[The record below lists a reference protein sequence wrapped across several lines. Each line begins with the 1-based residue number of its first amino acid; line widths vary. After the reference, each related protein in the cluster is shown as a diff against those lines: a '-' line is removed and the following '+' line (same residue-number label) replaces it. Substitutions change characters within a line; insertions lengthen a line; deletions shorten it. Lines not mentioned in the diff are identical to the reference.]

1 MEPGRENHD
10 GGRSIDVIQVGGN
23 MPGRFL
29 SLLRNLFRERAV
41 ERALDDELR
50 SSVEAL
56 TEEKI
61 KQGLSDS
68 AARREALM
76 ELGGVEQLKEE
87 VRAARAG
94 RILEDFARDVRFA
107 FRTLAKS
114 PGFAAVV
121 VLTLALGIGANTAI
135 FSVVNAVLLRP
146 LPFAAPDRLMSVVST
161 RRGNVPDNVS
171 YPDFADWRA
180 QNHVF
185 SEMAAYTADSGTL
198 TGQSEVLHIQGADVS
213 ADLFSLLD
221 VKPILGRAF
230 LPNEDKLP
238 AANGAFAIILSHRLW
253 WEGFHADPG
262 VLGRTIEIDNREF
275 TVVGVAPPE
284 FQFPIQGEPVDF
296 WMTMATNLV
305 AAPGQPS
312 MADQRGAHYLDVIG
326 RLKPRAS
333 RAEAQ
338 AEMSTIVSRLNKQY
352 PDVAPRGVEV
362 LPEIEGIARP
372 ARPALLILLAAVGC
386 VLLIACANVANLMLA
401 RGASRQK
408 EMAVRAA
415 LGAGRGRMVRQLLT
429 ESVFLAMLGGA
440 LGTGLGLLGISGLIR
455 LLPGDIPR
463 LAGIRVDSTVLLFAV
478 LVSMLTGIVFGLAP
492 AAQASRLAFGESL
505 KESGHGLSEG
515 LDRSRGRGL
524 LVVVDVAVA
533 AVLLVGAGLLINSFS
548 RLQRVDPG
556 FNPQHVLTFKIDLPF
571 VRYSGARQTQFFKGA
586 IERLSHLP
594 GVLSASAVLPL
605 PLDGDDVAT
614 FLTIEGQPVAGANRP
629 RAGYTWVEP
638 DYFRTVGIPLIRGR
652 DFAAADDLTTAP
664 VVIINQ
670 AFARRFFP
678 REDPIGKRIKPGINN
693 GYKVSPMR
701 EIVGVVGDVRQYG
714 LATAPGPE
722 VYVPLAQSPSGSMNF
737 VVHTAV
743 DPLSLV
749 GPVRHEMG
757 EMDKNLPFYGV
768 KTFNQYL
775 AEGFAQPRF
784 LTLLLGLFAALA
796 LALAA
801 VGLYGLVSYSASR
814 RTHEIGI
821 RIALGAEKRDMLG
834 LVVGQGFKLTLMG
847 VAIGTVGALALTR
860 FLSSVLYGVKPTD
873 LPTFLAA
880 TLIVIAVALVASYIP
895 ARRAT
900 KVDPIV
906 ALRYE

>member
-1 MEPGRENHD
+1 
-10 GGRSIDVIQVGGN
+10 
-23 MPGRFL
+23 MPKRIL
-29 SLLRNLFRERAV
+29 SLFRNLFRKRAV
-41 ERALDDELR
+41 EQALDDELR
-50 SSVEAL
+50 SSVEVL
-56 TEEKI
+56 TQEKM
-61 KQGLSDS
+61 KQGLSRS

-76 ELGGVEQLKEE
+76 ELGGVEQVKEE

-114 PGFAAVV
+114 PGFTAVV
-121 VLTLALGIGANTAI
+121 ALTLALGIGANTAI

-146 LPFAAPDRLMSVVST
+146 LPFAAPDRLVSVVST
-161 RRGNVPDNVS
+161 RLGNVPDNAS

-185 SEMAAYTADSGTL
+185 SEMAAYTTDNFTL
-198 TGQSEVLHIQGADVS
+198 TGQGEALHIQGADVS
-213 ADLFSLLD
+213 ADLFSLLG

-230 LPNEDKLP
+230 FRDEDKLP

-253 WEGFHADPG
+253 RDHFGSAPG
-262 VLGRTIEIDNREF
+262 IVGRTIEIDNRDF

-296 WMTMATNLV
+296 WMTIAINFVT
-305 AAPGQPS
+305 APGAPS
-312 MADQRGAHYLDVIG
+312 MANQRGAHYLDVIA
-326 RLKPRAS
+326 RLKPGVS

-338 AEMSTIVSRLNKQY
+338 VEMSTIVSRLNKQY

-362 LPEIEGIARP
+362 LPEIERVAGP
-372 ARPALLILLAAVGC
+372 ARPALVILLAAVGC
-386 VLLIACANVANLMLA
+386 VLLIACANVANLTLA

-415 LGAGRGRMVRQLLT
+415 LGAGRGRMIRQLLT
-429 ESVFLAMLGGA
+429 ESVLLAFTGGVLGAA
-440 LGTGLGLLGISGLIR
+440 LGLWGISGLIG
-455 LLPGDIPR
+455 LVPVDVPR
-463 LAGIRVDSTVLLFAV
+463 IAGAHIDRAVLLFTV
-478 LVSMLTGIVFGLAP
+478 LVSVLTGIVFGLAP
-492 AAQASRLAFGESL
+492 AVRASRFDFVESL

-515 LDRSRGRGL
+515 LYRSRGRGL
-524 LVVVDVAVA
+524 LVVIDVAVA
-533 AVLLVGAGLLINSFS
+533 AVLLVGAGLLINSFL
-548 RLQRVDPG
+548 RLQHVDPG
-556 FNPQHVLTFKIDLPF
+556 FNPQHVLTFKLDLPY
-571 VRYSGARQTQFFKGA
+571 VRYSGLRQTQFFERA
-586 IERLSHLP
+586 IDRFGHLP

-614 FLTIEGQPVAGANRP
+614 FLTIEGQPVAEANRP
-629 RAGYTWVEP
+629 RAGYSWVEP
-638 DYFRTVGIPLIRGR
+638 GYFRTVGIPLIQGR
-652 DFAAADDLTTAP
+652 DFAAADDLRATP
-664 VVIINQ
+664 VVILNQ
-670 AFARRFFP
+670 TFARRFFP
-678 REDPIGKRIKPGINN
+678 RENPIGKRIKPGISN
-693 GYKVSPMR
+693 GYKASPMR

-714 LATAPGPE
+714 LASVPGPE
-722 VYVPLAQSPSGSMNF
+722 VYVPLAQSPLGSMNF

-749 GPVRHEMG
+749 GPVRQEMG

-775 AEGFAQPRF
+775 GQGFAQPRF

-814 RTHEIGI
+814 RAHEIGV
-821 RIALGAEKRDMLG
+821 RLALGAEKRDVLR

-847 VAIGTVGALALTR
+847 VIIGTVGALVLTR
-860 FLSSVLYGVKPTD
+860 FLSSLLYGVKPTD

-880 TLIVIAVALVASYIP
+880 TLIQIAVALVASFIP

-900 KVDPIV
+900 KVDPMV